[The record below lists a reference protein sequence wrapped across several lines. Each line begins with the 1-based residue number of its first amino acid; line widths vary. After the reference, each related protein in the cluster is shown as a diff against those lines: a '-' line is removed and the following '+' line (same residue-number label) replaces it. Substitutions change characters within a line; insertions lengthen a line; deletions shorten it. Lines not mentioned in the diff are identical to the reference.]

1 MKGKRFSEEQI
12 VAVLKQLEAGVPL
25 RELCRQHGVSEQSV
39 YRWRSKYGGLEV
51 SQLAELRRLED
62 ENRRLKQIVADLT
75 LDKQA
80 LTVALSKKY

>member
-12 VAVLKQLEAGVPL
+12 VAVLKQLESGMPL

-39 YRWRSKYGGLEV
+39 YRWRSRYGGLEV
-51 SQLAELRRLED
+51 SQLAELKRLEE

-80 LTVALSKKY
+80 LKAALSKKY

>member
-25 RELCRQHGVSEQSV
+25 RELCRQHGVSEQSI
-39 YRWRSKYGGLEV
+39 YRWRSRYGGLEV
-51 SQLAELRRLED
+51 SQLAELKRLEE
-62 ENRRLKQIVADLT
+62 ENRQLKHIVADLT

-80 LTVALSKKY
+80 LKAALSKKY

>member
-1 MKGKRFSEEQI
+1 MKGKRFTEEQI

-39 YRWRSKYGGLEV
+39 YRWRSKYGGMEI

-80 LTVALSKKY
+80 LQAVLSKKF